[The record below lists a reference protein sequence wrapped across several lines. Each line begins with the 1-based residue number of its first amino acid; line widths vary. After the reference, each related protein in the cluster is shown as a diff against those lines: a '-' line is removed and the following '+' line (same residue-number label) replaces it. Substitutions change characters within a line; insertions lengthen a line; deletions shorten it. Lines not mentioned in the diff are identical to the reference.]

1 MRARPADAGCLAR
14 PAGSPALL
22 SHRVSFTAAGLAV
35 LDDHAVLPGDS
46 VAITANRSADRL
58 EVRYTLHPGR

>member
-1 MRARPADAGCLAR
+1 MLFRSEDLAR
-14 PAGSPALL
+14 PAGQPALL

-35 LDDHAVLPGDS
+35 VDDHAVLPGDS

-58 EVRYTLHPGR
+58 DVHYTLHP